1 MQLTSFVTAVDE
13 LENSSK
19 CVEPCV
25 VLSTNSLFH
34 SPGSP
39 RGMNVMNFVF
49 FYQKSNPSLSSE
61 DEVDD
66 VLLSGASS

>member
-13 LENSSK
+13 LEDSSK

-49 FYQKSNPSLSSE
+49 YQKSNPSLLSE